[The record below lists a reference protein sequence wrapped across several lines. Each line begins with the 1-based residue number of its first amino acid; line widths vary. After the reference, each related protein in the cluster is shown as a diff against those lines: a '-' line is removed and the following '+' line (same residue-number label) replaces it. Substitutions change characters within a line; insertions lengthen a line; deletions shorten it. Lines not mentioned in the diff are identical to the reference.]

1 MDRYYGMEFNDLTAI
16 MRGIMEDGL
25 LKKYEIVI
33 PRDIMMLVRALSMV
47 NDVGKQLCPDFN
59 TTDIIRPYALR
70 MVGQNFKPGRLAAMT
85 TETYVDIENMA
96 RKLPTSLNNIFE
108 VFENGNV
115 KLSLDYDDF
124 QMLVGLVSRI
134 VNEIVLAIIIA
145 ALLVGSSLIMNTQS
159 TISFYGYPIL
169 GFIGFSF
176 SAILGVILVILILM
190 RGNYL

>member
-1 MDRYYGMEFNDLTAI
+1 
-16 MRGIMEDGL
+16 
-25 LKKYEIVI
+25 
-33 PRDIMMLVRALSMV
+33 MV

-70 MVGQNFKPGRLAAMT
+70 MMGQSFKPGRIIAKG
-85 TETYVDIENMA
+85 TETYVDIENMLK
-96 RKLPTSLNNIFE
+96 KLPTSLNNVFE
-108 VFENGNV
+108 VVEDGNV
-115 KLSLDYDDF
+115 KVSLDYDEINF
-124 QMLVGLVSRI
+124 LNSLVSKI

-159 TISFYGYPIL
+159 TITFYGYPIL

-176 SAILGVILVILILM
+176 SAILGVVLVILIIM